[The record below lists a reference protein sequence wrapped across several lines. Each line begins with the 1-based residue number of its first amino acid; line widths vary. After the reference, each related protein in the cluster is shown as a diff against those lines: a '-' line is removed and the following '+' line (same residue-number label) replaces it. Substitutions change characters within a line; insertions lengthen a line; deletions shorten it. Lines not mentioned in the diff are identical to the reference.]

1 MARFLITG
9 ANGQVGHS
17 LVQHLQ
23 GKGEVL
29 AFHRDRLDIT
39 DMQAVRDAIRT
50 HHPDIVINAA
60 AYTAVDRAESER
72 EICYAVNTKGAENL
86 AVASAEI
93 DAAMLHIS
101 TDYVFEGTGTE
112 PYKESDLAMPQSV
125 YGATKLLGEQLVQR
139 ANPRSVVL
147 RTSWVFSEYG
157 HNFVKTMLKL
167 AKARDTLNVVNDQ
180 IGAPTYAGDIANALI
195 EIAEQLLAGNRAFGT
210 YHFSGFPYV
219 SWYEFSNEIFQQA
232 GLQKILANRPL
243 VNPISTT
250 EYPTA
255 AKRPANSRLDLT
267 KIHRTF
273 GIFPS
278 DWRRALLQLQAYQ
291 G

>member
-39 DMQAVRDAIRT
+39 DIQAVRDAIRT

-72 EICYAVNTKGAENL
+72 EICYAVNAKGAENL

-93 DAAMLHIS
+93 NAVMLHIS

-167 AKARDTLNVVNDQ
+167 AKVRDTLNVVNDQ

-195 EIAEQLLAGNRAFGT
+195 EIAEQLLAGNRVFGT

-219 SWYEFSNEIFQQA
+219 SWYEFSSEIFQQA

-243 VNPISTT
+243 VNPISTA

>member
-39 DMQAVRDAIRT
+39 DMQAVRDAVRT